1 MENESKALI
10 QGHRIK
16 YTRIDCPFDL
26 EQVLQ
31 ISYSATGLKSV
42 IEFILDTCSDTR
54 AETLALDGLVTAL

>member
-10 QGHRIK
+10 QGQRIK

-31 ISYSATGLKSV
+31 ISYSSTGLKSV
-42 IEFILDTCSDTR
+42 LEFILDTCSETR
-54 AETLALDGLVTAL
+54 AEALALDGVISGM